1 MPDYTDAHLA
11 RLVNIDRETRA
22 YSDVDAIGTF
32 AAPWR
37 EHLTAL
43 RVYVLIC
50 LESQTGAQDDLFAAK
65 LKSYQREFDAALARA
80 RAASV
85 PEPAGI
91 PQAWPGLS
99 AEVGR

>member
-1 MPDYTDAHLA
+1 VPNYTDAQLA
-11 RLVNIDRETRA
+11 RLVNPTREARA
-22 YSDVDAIGTF
+22 YADVDAIAAF

-37 EHLTAL
+37 EQLVAL

-50 LESQTGAQDDLFAAK
+50 LESQTGAQDDMFAAK
-65 LKSYQREFDAALARA
+65 LKSYQREFDATLTRA

-85 PEPAGI
+85 PAPAGI

-99 AEVGR
+99 AETGR